1 MSFLYPAFLLGALAV
16 ALPIVLHLMRRD
28 VAPEVPF
35 SAVRLLR
42 RSPIDRTR
50 RRRLRDVLL
59 LMARVAALALLA
71 AAFARPYWADAAAA
85 PRLRIV
91 AVDRSFSMGAPG
103 RFARA
108 QALAAEAAGEAGPG
122 ERVAVI
128 AFDDRADVI
137 APPGSAADARAA
149 LSPLT
154 PGFGAT
160 RFGALVARA
169 IEVADGQPAT
179 LVVVSDL
186 QRNGWEDAQPIVL
199 PAALR
204 IETRD
209 TEAATRNA
217 AVVQVRVET
226 DRVVATIANGS
237 GSQFTGT
244 ARVAVDGREAGSA
257 PVSVPANDSVEVAI
271 PYRSAGRGTLAF
283 SIDDAEGFQADNT
296 RYVALEPRSRS
307 RVMVVAS
314 PGVPESGLYVSRA
327 LEAAEGGTFDARVVS
342 TADVSAMT
350 PDEAARHAAA
360 IVLSTRGLDRRGR
373 EVLGGFFREGGGV
386 FVAAGPDVEAS
397 LLWPALGWP
406 DFAIAEASQ
415 PVALSASDVRHPVF
429 QPFGPFA
436 ANLGQAQFQRIWKLR
451 APGWEVAARF
461 SDGSPA
467 LVEYPRGKERAGR
480 ALVFA
485 SDLDR
490 RWNEFP
496 LHPAFVP
503 FTVESV
509 RHIAGGRD
517 DRRDYLVAD
526 APAGAGPAPGVYRGR
541 DGRAIA
547 INVDPR
553 ESAIARLTSA
563 EFGAMVE
570 RPARTE
576 PAGSTP
582 AVEAARAQNAE
593 RQQNLWQYG
602 LALML
607 GVLVVE
613 SMVGRT

>member
-16 ALPIVLHLMRRD
+16 ALPIALHLMRRD

-59 LMARVAALALLA
+59 LLARVAALALLA
-71 AAFARPYWADAAAA
+71 AAFARPYWTDAAAA

-91 AVDRSFSMGAPG
+91 AIDRSFSMGAPG

-108 QALAAEAAGEAGPG
+108 QALADEAVGDAGPG

-128 AFDDRADVI
+128 AFDDRAEVI
-137 APPGSAADARAA
+137 APPGSAAAARAA
-149 LSPLT
+149 LTPLT
-154 PGFGAT
+154 AGFGAT
-160 RFGALVARA
+160 RFAPLVARA
-169 IEVADGQPAT
+169 IEVAAGQPAT

-186 QRNGWEDAQPIVL
+186 QRHGWEDAQPSVL
-199 PAALR
+199 PASMR
-204 IETRD
+204 VETRAM
-209 TEAATRNA
+209 EGATRNA
-217 AVVQVRVET
+217 AVVQVRVER
-226 DRVVATIANGS
+226 DRVVATVANGS
-237 GSQFTGT
+237 ESRFTGT
-244 ARVAVDGREAGSA
+244 ARVSVDGREVASA
-257 PVSVPANDSVEVAI
+257 PLSVPANDSVEAAL
-271 PYRSAGRGTLAF
+271 PYRSTGNGTLAV
-283 SIDDAEGFQADNT
+283 SIDDRDGFAADNT
-296 RYVALEPRSRS
+296 RYVALEPPARS
-307 RVMVVAS
+307 RVLVLSS

-327 LEAAEGGTFDARVVS
+327 LDAAEGRTFEPRVVS
-342 TADVSAMT
+342 GADLSAMT
-350 PDEAARHAAA
+350 AGEMAGHAAA

-373 EVLGGFFREGGGV
+373 ETLAGFLRGGGGV
-386 FVAAGPDVEAS
+386 IVAAGPDVEAS
-397 LLWPALGWP
+397 LLWPALGWS
-406 DFAIAEASQ
+406 DFGITEGSQ
-415 PVALSASDVRHPVF
+415 PVALSATDVRHPIF

-436 ANLGQAQFQRIWKLR
+436 ANLGQAEFRRIWKLR
-451 APGWEVAARF
+451 AAGWDVAARF

-467 LVEYPRGKERAGR
+467 LVEQPRGKDRAGR

-509 RHIAGGRD
+509 RHVAGGGD
-517 DRRDYLVAD
+517 DRREYLVAD
-526 APAGAGPAPGVYRGR
+526 APAGAGPAPGVYRGK

-553 ESAIARLTSA
+553 ESAVASLTSA
-563 EFGAMVE
+563 DFGAMVE
-570 RPARTE
+570 RPPGHATE
-576 PAGSTP
+576 GSTP
-582 AVEAARAQNAE
+582 AIEVARAQTAE

>member
-16 ALPIVLHLMRRD
+16 ALPIALHLLRRD

-50 RRRLRDVLL
+50 RRRLRDILL

-71 AAFARPYWADAAAA
+71 VAFARPYWTDAAAA

-108 QALAAEAAGEAGPG
+108 QALAAEAVADAGPG

-160 RFGALVARA
+160 RFAALLARA

-186 QRNGWEDAQPIVL
+186 QRNGWEDAQPVVL
-199 PAALR
+199 PATLQV
-204 IETRD
+204 ETRD
-209 TEAATRNA
+209 TQVATRNA
-217 AVVQVRVET
+217 AVVQVRVDT
-226 DRVVATIANGS
+226 DRVVATVANS
-237 GSQFTGT
+237 SASQFTGT
-244 ARVAVDGREAGSA
+244 ARITVDGRDAGSA
-257 PVSVPANDSVEVAI
+257 PVSVPANDSVEVAVA
-271 PYRSAGRGTLAF
+271 YRSPGRGTLAF
-283 SIDDAEGFQADNT
+283 SIDDAQGFPADNT

-307 RVMVVAS
+307 RVLVLAS
-314 PGVPESGLYVSRA
+314 AAVPESGVYVSRA
-327 LEAAEGGTFDARVVS
+327 LEAAEGRTFEARVVS
-342 TADVSAMT
+342 GADMSAMT
-350 PDEAARHAAA
+350 PEHAARHAAA

-373 EVLGGFFREGGGV
+373 ETLGGFFRAGGGV
-386 FVAAGPDVEAS
+386 FVAAGPDVEPS

-406 DFAIAEASQ
+406 DFGIAEAGQ
-415 PVALSASDVRHPVF
+415 AVALSASDVRHPVF
-429 QPFGPFA
+429 QQFGPFA
-436 ANLGQAQFQRIWKLR
+436 ANLGQVQFQRIWKLR
-451 APGWEVAARF
+451 APGWDVAARF

-467 LVEYPRGKERAGR
+467 LVEYPKGKERSGR

-503 FTVESV
+503 FAVEAV
-509 RHIAGGRD
+509 RYVAGASD
-517 DRRDYLVAD
+517 DRREYLVVD

-553 ESAIARLTSA
+553 ESAIAPLTSA

-576 PAGSTP
+576 TAGSMP
-582 AVEAARAQNAE
+582 AVEAARAQTAE